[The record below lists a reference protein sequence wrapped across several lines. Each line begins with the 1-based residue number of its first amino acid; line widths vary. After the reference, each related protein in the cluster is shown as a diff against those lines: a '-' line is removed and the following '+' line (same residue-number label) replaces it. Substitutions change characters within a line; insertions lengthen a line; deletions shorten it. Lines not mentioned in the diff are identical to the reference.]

1 MLIAK
6 IINELPARI
15 SQFGKNKFVKV
26 VGTDAQG
33 TADGLETGVCSSLEK
48 GGETGVDSVVHK
60 AEILCCKYGHPS
72 DELQENAG
80 GPEQIFTIF

>member
-26 VGTDAQG
+26 VGTD
-33 TADGLETGVCSSLEK
+33 GLETGVCSSLEK
-48 GGETGVDSVVHK
+48 GGETGVDSVVHN

-72 DELQENAG
+72 AELQENAG